1 MTFDFTFLPYSA
13 MIITTLFGL
22 MAIARLLIEGEK
34 PDPIVIS
41 QSDSS
46 QGAQG
51 PDELVI
57 GHTCV

>member
-1 MTFDFTFLPYSA
+1 